1 MFKID
6 FLTQFNSSVIFKNIK
21 IKPSYTIF
29 ILLAVG
35 ISLVTLMFFTFET
48 LFIFSIIY
56 FLSIPFSIFTYLRN
70 KQSIKD
76 NSEEEHEDVL

>member
-1 MFKID
+1 M
-6 FLTQFNSSVIFKNIK
+6 KNVLK
-21 IKPSYTIF
+21 RC
-29 ILLAVG
+29 

-56 FLSIPFSIFTYLRN
+56 FLSIPFSIFTYFKN

-76 NSEEEHEDVL
+76 NSDEEHEDVL